1 MYLIGKRQLL
11 TYETQHVSYQLL
23 TYETQMYLIGQLL
36 TYKRDTTC
44 ILSGED
50 NC

>member
-11 TYETQHVSYQLL
+11 TYETQHVSYGKRQLL
-23 TYETQMYLIGQLL
+23 TYEY
-36 TYKRDTTC
+36 
-44 ILSGED
+44 LSGED